1 MYFKLLHYKVY
12 LLIDDAVEVLLAGRA
27 EHAEDVVELVEVVLA
42 GEDRSVGQHLRQDAS
57 HRPDVD

>member
-1 MYFKLLHYKVY
+1 MYFKLLRYEVY

-42 GEDRSVGQHLRQDAS
+42 GKDGPVGQHLRQDAS
-57 HRPDVD
+57 H